1 MSLHEAF
8 ILVHPDQHGDQDD
21 GTLRKAV
28 RSRATAHSHRVSSRK
43 GLRYAKYKQLPQEPL
58 VPRPQPLPALL
69 PAPAES
75 LIQPSDNL
83 SASHASVPS
92 SPESGPTSVRVRT
105 SRDLQVPNLLGPEL
119 AVRQEASVDSP
130 YLHGHSPEE
139 AAAFVNNKT
148 RTSLDQHALVVAEPR
163 RLPDPLLLNTGR
175 RDPFH
180 TYPVPYLQ
188 WFGPLLD
195 FWYGVVIPKGHRL
208 LKCPAAELE
217 DYVVWSR
224 RFELTEPAL
233 YYTSLYLATGIPVV
247 DGTLHVNKAL
257 WLRQRAIMA
266 LNDALADPKRATS
279 NAIISAVG
287 KIALHEHT
295 YGDRAGASRVHRAAQ
310 QRMIALRGGIQQ
322 LGLPNVTIQLM
333 VWYDA
338 YMAAETNTQAYFA
351 DLPSKLGVQSF
362 SQEEAV
368 RVTDAAAPRR
378 HLHPGYERQAES
390 HS

>member
-8 ILVHPDQHGDQDD
+8 IFVHPDQPGDQDD

-43 GLRYAKYKQLPQEPL
+43 GLRYAKYRQLPQEPL
-58 VPRPQPLPALL
+58 IPRPQPLPTLL

-83 SASHASVPS
+83 SASHASIPS
-92 SPESGPTSVRVRT
+92 SPESGPTSARVRT
-105 SRDLQVPNLLGPEL
+105 SRDLRVPNLLGPES

-180 TYPVPYLQ
+180 TYP
-188 WFGPLLD
+188 
-195 FWYGVVIPKGHRL
+195 
-208 LKCPAAELE
+208 CPAAELE

-233 YYTSLYLATGIPVV
+233 YYTSLYLATGVPVV
-247 DGTLHVNKAL
+247 DGTLHVTKAL
-257 WLRQRAIMA
+257 WLRQRAIKA

-351 DLPSKLGVQSF
+351 DLPCKLGVQSF